1 MMAKEAIITDI
12 QRFSVHDGPGIRTV
26 VFVKGCP
33 LKCMWCQNPETQRK
47 QPELMI
53 NPSLCIGCGNCA
65 IVCKNNAVTGR
76 RENCVNCGMCAAGCY
91 AGSRRLV
98 GRSWTVQEVFKK
110 AIRDEVFFR
119 NSGGGLTISGG
130 EATLYWEFCG
140 ELFTLFRE
148 RGLTTA
154 IETTGYCNFEVL
166 RSLSAS
172 CDYFLYDIKAMD
184 PSVHKKYTGVENG
197 LILDNLRKLR
207 KLGADVTIRYPFIPG
222 VNDMENNIRAVGE
235 LAKSTGIKQIHLL
248 PFHQLGASKWDEL
261 NYGYAFRDHETPSG
275 ESLKQAKIILNSY
288 IPYANIGGNGEK
300 E

>member
-1 MMAKEAIITDI
+1 MTTKKAIITDI

-33 LKCMWCQNPETQRK
+33 LKCMWCQNPETQRR

-53 NPSLCIGCGNCA
+53 NPDLCIGCGNCA
-65 IVCKNNAVTGR
+65 AVCENDAVTGK
-76 RENCVNCGMCAAGCY
+76 RENCINCGKCAVDCY
-91 AGSRRLV
+91 TGSRRLV
-98 GRSWTVQEVFKK
+98 GKSWTAQEVFKRV
-110 AIRDEVFFR
+110 IRDEVFFR

-130 EATLYWEFCG
+130 EATLYWEFCR
-140 ELFTLFRE
+140 ELFALFRE

-154 IETTGYCNFEVL
+154 IETTGYCEFEVL
-166 RSLSAS
+166 RSLSVS
-172 CDYFLYDIKAMD
+172 CDYFLYDIKTMD

-207 KLGADVTIRYPFIPG
+207 ALGRDVTIRYPFIPG
-222 VNDMENNIRAVGE
+222 VNDMESNIRAVGE
-235 LAKSTGIKQIHLL
+235 FARSAGVEQLHLL

-261 NYGYAFRDHETPSG
+261 NYGYAFRDHEMPSE
-275 ESLKQAKIILNSY
+275 ESLKQAQIILNSY
-288 IPYANIGGNGEK
+288 IPYVNIGGNGER